1 MPFETDDFEA
11 SYAETDFVFLH
22 LFTLSQLVSELFSS
36 CSLSIYLSLS
46 LSFSIFLSLSLCPS
60 LSFKRFYSLYAHPSL
75 SSLTICLSL
84 FIYLT

>member
-46 LSFSIFLSLSLCPS
+46 LSLSLSFS
-60 LSFKRFYSLYAHPSL
+60 LSLSVPLSHLSAFTLYTP
-75 SSLTICLSL
+75 IPP
-84 FIYLT
+84 YLP